1 MRNRYARGSDQA
13 MDRQRKTREKLIDAM
28 EEALRI
34 YGYQGTS
41 LSALLKTLHIPKG
54 SMYHYFKGKKAL
66 VLAMVQERLFP
77 KMEAFFDF
85 SPREGQGVTEA
96 LRDTFAAMSRNKP
109 LITYGCPLY
118 RLMVELSPVDQ
129 EFDALLT
136 TKVAQL
142 RTELAALLQRGI
154 ESGEFSVTLDT
165 EAFAAYLLESTWG
178 VLSLS
183 PSLSSSRHFIAHSRF
198 ILDTLNTYRVT
209 R

>member
-1 MRNRYARGSDQA
+1 MSKQP
-13 MDRQRKTREKLIDAM
+13 TREKLLDITFD
-28 EEALRI
+28 EVYI
-34 YGYQGTS
+34 HGYAATS
-41 LSALLKTLHIPKG
+41 VDTILKKAGIPKG

-136 TKVAQL
+136 TKVAEL

-154 ESGEFSVTLDT
+154 ESGEFSATLDA

-209 R
+209 RKDTCFHIRPFSLN